1 MEACGSV
8 AEEENESWLCVAQ
21 SVTLHASAGR
31 AGGPL
36 VRQARLA
43 ALLETPDRVRA
54 LQEGVRRLSGA
65 RPPSCLLLQ
74 WAARA
79 YGLTA

>member
-43 ALLETPDRVRA
+43 ALLETPYRVRA
-54 LQEGVRRLSGA
+54 LQEGVRRYQVPALLRVCCSGRREPA
-65 RPPSCLLLQ
+65 
-74 WAARA
+74 
-79 YGLTA
+79 G